1 MWKDT
6 KDTSGDSSKQD
17 FLEENEGT
25 HCHREGSNDVFV
37 PTIPQTATPTR
48 PPALPSNHS
57 ATRRG
62 PQQEVPSV
70 QVDFQPPVGNGN
82 EEEIIDN
89 FFRVV

>member
-1 MWKDT
+1 MRGRT
-6 KDTSGDSSKQD
+6 VIET
-17 FLEENEGT
+17 
-25 HCHREGSNDVFV
+25 GSNDVFV
-37 PTIPQTATPTR
+37 PIISQTATPTR
-48 PPALPSNHS
+48 PPALPSNHP

-89 FFRVV
+89 FPELFDCFSTDGFDPKHFKGWA